1 MVPTHLFSALSSLTS
16 SVLTSFNILQGKDSP
31 ATSERE
37 SCPEPH
43 TGAAAGV
50 FELAAACTTTNSDNE
65 THNNDQG
72 AKAIQS
78 LSNSPLSK
86 TSGVLGSEAKDLQ
99 SARSKGGSSTSHS
112 TTASTAKRLATTLH
126 ARPLRCPSKL
136 LTHKLAISHRP
147 KTSTI
152 LGQIGKNAGPCHLA
166 GVLSLGGG
174 EDARV
179 AEPSVYDLP
188 PTQPEVATEEH
199 MKKAASSKRKAVLT
213 HEQVIST
220 LCTLCTTIATY
231 AIIHYIYIIIINY

>member
-1 MVPTHLFSALSSLTS
+1 MLTPF
-16 SVLTSFNILQGKDSP
+16 TILQGKDGA

-99 SARSKGGSSTSHS
+99 SVRSKGGSSTSHS

-199 MKKAASSKRKAVLT
+199 MKKAASSKRKMVLT

-231 AIIHYIYIIIINY
+231 AKTIHYIYIYIFIINY